1 MSESAATNLA
11 TALRRRIGRRLAFAR
26 WGKLLVVPTVG
37 GIICFGQQRGWV
49 VFAGLCLLLLEGIAI
64 MVGEAQRCPL
74 CDASL
79 VLRHEGR
86 EEFASACDDCGF
98 VID

>member
-37 GIICFGQQRGWV
+37 GIICF
-49 VFAGLCLLLLEGIAI
+49 A
-64 MVGEAQRCPL
+64 
-74 CDASL
+74 
-79 VLRHEGR
+79 
-86 EEFASACDDCGF
+86 
-98 VID
+98 